1 VEAEGAQAREV
12 DVAVEDGGLF
22 WCLTVSDR
30 GPGLD
35 GKKTPE
41 FFRVFVSTKPAGTGM
56 GLPIA
61 ERIVRAHGGELTLA
75 SERGEPTRAVAT
87 FPKLGV
93 PG

>member
-1 VEAEGAQAREV
+1 MPAYRPNQSAREV
-12 DVAVEDGGLF
+12 DVAIEDGGRF
-22 WCLTVSDR
+22 WFLTVSDR

-35 GKKTPE
+35 GKKTTE

-75 SERGEPTRAVAT
+75 STKGEPTRAVAT
-87 FPKLGV
+87 FPKV
-93 PG
+93 